1 MNAVTPLRPRAIAT
15 RPSSSGQ
22 VAKQVIELEES
33 VVEIMSDS
41 GEGAQKCGQSF
52 GSIAARMGNG
62 VWTVEIIPA
71 EIQPPARSV
80 AGASGNRIRIGQRR
94 VSNGGDEAAVVVA
107 FNEQVLLGRVN
118 AGELKPGCHI
128 FLESMW
134 GESADPKI
142 VGQYVETRDR
152 LVAEGYRVHEVPM
165 EMQCRAL
172 VADARKGKNM
182 FVLGMLCN
190 LYSLD
195 MGLAREQIAFI
206 FGKKDAKVIQ
216 SNVALLEAGWQW
228 AEDELDFKYRIPA
241 VRATEPQVVINGNSA
256 LALGILAS
264 GMDICAMY
272 PITPATSASHYL
284 SDIFE
289 RAGGIVHQAE
299 DEIAACAF
307 AIGASYAGKV
317 AVTITSGPGYSL
329 KQEGL
334 GLAVMA
340 EIPLVVVNVQRGG
353 PSTGQPTKVE
363 QGDLLTVM
371 YGSHGDAPKVVIA
384 TSSIEDCF
392 YSMITA
398 RRIAETFNMVVV
410 VLSDASL
417 ATAQQPFP
425 RPQFSADWLAPPI
438 DQNPVPEG
446 VKPYD
451 WDPVTGLSHRFSPG
465 QPNGMHTLTGLAH
478 DRSSRVAY
486 DGDTNEAGIHA
497 RSLKLAALSK
507 TLTPPTV
514 FGEPEGDLLIV
525 GWGSTKGAIEE
536 SVERLCAEGHKV
548 SSLHLTFLQ
557 PMQPGIKEILHRF
570 RKVIAVEANWSD
582 DPADEL
588 IDDTNRRYTAL
599 AMLLRARYLVDV
611 DCWSEVRGRP
621 IKPGTICAALRPR
634 LTKQEA
640 RS

>member
-1 MNAVTPLRPRAIAT
+1 MNAAVEMMGAGNAAKKVVTLDEAI
-15 RPSSSGQ
+15 
-22 VAKQVIELEES
+22 
-33 VVEIMSDS
+33 VEIMSDS

-80 AGASGNRIRIGQRR
+80 AGASGNRIRIGSKRIT
-94 VSNGGDEAAVVVA
+94 NGGDEADLAIA

-118 AGELKPGCHI
+118 AGELKPGCI
-128 FLESMW
+128 ILLESMW
-134 GESADPKI
+134 AGSSDPKI
-142 VGQYVETRDR
+142 AAQYKETLDR
-152 LVAEGYRVHEVPM
+152 LLADGYRVHEVPM
-165 EMQCRAL
+165 ENECRKL
-172 VADARKGKNM
+172 VADPRKGKNM

-195 MGLAREQIAFI
+195 MDLARDQIAFI
-206 FGKKDAKVIQ
+206 FGKKAEKVIK
-216 SNVALLEAGWQW
+216 SNVALLEAGHAW
-228 AEDELDFKYRIPA
+228 AEHNLDFGFRVPA
-241 VRATEPQVVINGNSA
+241 VRATEPQLVINGNTA
-256 LALGILAS
+256 IALGVLAS

-284 SDIFE
+284 SDVFE
-289 RAGGIVHQAE
+289 RAGGLVHQAE

-329 KQEGL
+329 KQEGI

-353 PSTGQPTKVE
+353 PSTGQPTKAE
-363 QGDLLTVM
+363 QSDLLTAM
-371 YGSHGDAPKVVIA
+371 FGSHGDAPKVVMA

-425 RPQFSADWLAPPI
+425 RPQFSDDWVAPPI

-451 WDPVTGLSHRFSPG
+451 WDPITGLSRRFAPG

-478 DRSSRVAY
+478 DRASRVAY
-486 DGDTNEAGIHA
+486 DGETNEQGMHA
-497 RSLKLAALSK
+497 RSLKLAALQRMLK
-507 TLTPPTV
+507 PPTV
-514 FGEPEGDLLIV
+514 FGDEEGDLLVV

-536 SVERLCAEGHKV
+536 SVERLRAEGHKV
-548 SSLHLTFLQ
+548 SSLHLNFLQ
-557 PMQPGIKEILHRF
+557 PMPGGIKEILQRF
-570 RKVIAVEANWSD
+570 RQVVTIEGNWSD
-582 DPADEL
+582 HPEDPL
-588 IDDTNRRYTAL
+588 IDDSNRRYSAL
-599 AMLLRARYLVDV
+599 AMLLRSRYLVDV

-621 IKPGTICAALRPR
+621 INPGSICNELRKR
-634 LTKQEA
+634 LA
-640 RS
+640 REEFRR